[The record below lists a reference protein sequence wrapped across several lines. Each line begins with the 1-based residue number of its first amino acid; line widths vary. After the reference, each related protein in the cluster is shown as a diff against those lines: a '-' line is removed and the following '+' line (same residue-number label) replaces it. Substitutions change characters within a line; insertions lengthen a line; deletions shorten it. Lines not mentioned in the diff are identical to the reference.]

1 MVCRF
6 ESCQAV
12 KAKTKCLV
20 SVLTKGAYSNEK
32 IDELLIHRDFIQH
45 LVIKGEKKMLKFLKR
60 EANTAYTANGAVT
73 NASTMSDCLDF
84 FATAGA
90 LRNATDE
97 EIIERFV
104 RAFAE
109 DREIAMKTLFFARD
123 IRGGL
128 GERRFFRVILRY
140 LAENYPET
148 VRKNIANIAEFGR
161 YDDILV
167 LIGTSC
173 EQDAIGYMKQT
184 LAMDMAS
191 IQAQGSVSLMAKW
204 LPSANASSKETRK
217 TARKIAA
224 GMNMTDEAYRKTLSS
239 LRAYI
244 RIIENNL
251 RTKDYS
257 FSYEAQPSK
266 ALFKYRK
273 AFVRND
279 GERYKEF
286 INKAKS
292 DPSVMKTG
300 TLTPYDIVGSVINN
314 RGGMPESEREV
325 LDTTWNALENFAG
338 SDNTLV
344 VVDGSGSMYW
354 TPRGGVVPA
363 AVAQSLGI
371 YFAERNSGAFA
382 NNFITF
388 SANPRLVE
396 IKGKDIFEKV
406 QYCMSY
412 NECANTNIEKTFELI
427 LRTAVKN
434 RLKQKDIPSRLIIV
448 SDMEFDFCA
457 KNAELTNFENA
468 KAMFAA
474 KGYKLPA
481 LVFWNVNS
489 MNRQQPVKMNEQGVT
504 LVSGMSPQI
513 FAMLKDDKLDP
524 YTFMMSVISSGRY
537 ERVAA

>member
-1 MVCRF
+1 
-6 ESCQAV
+6 
-12 KAKTKCLV
+12 
-20 SVLTKGAYSNEK
+20 
-32 IDELLIHRDFIQH
+32 
-45 LVIKGEKKMLKFLKR
+45 MLKFLKR
-60 EANTAYTANGAVT
+60 EANTAYTQNGAVT
-73 NASTMSDCLDF
+73 YATTESDCLDL

-90 LRNATDE
+90 LRNASDE
-97 EIIERFV
+97 EIIERFI
-104 RAFAE
+104 RAFTE
-109 DREIAMKTLFFARD
+109 NREIAMKTLFFARD

-140 LAENYPET
+140 LAENYPDT

-167 LIGTSC
+167 LVGTSC
-173 EQDAIGYMKQT
+173 EQDAIDYMKQT

-204 LPSANASSKETRK
+204 LPSVNASSKETRRI
-217 TARKIAA
+217 ARKIAS
-224 GMNMTDEAYRKTLSS
+224 GLGMTDEAYRKTLSS

-279 GERYKEF
+279 GERYKAF
-286 INKAKS
+286 IEKAKS

-300 TLTPYDIVGSVINN
+300 TLTPYDIVGTIITNNIIN
-314 RGGMPESEREV
+314 RGVMPESEREV
-325 LDTTWNALENFAG
+325 LDATWNALENFAG
-338 SDNTLV
+338 ADNTLV

-371 YFAERNSGAFA
+371 YFAERNKGAFA
-382 NNFITF
+382 GNFITF
-388 SANPRLVE
+388 SANPRLVG

-406 QYCMSY
+406 KYCMSY

-434 RLKQKDIPSRLIIV
+434 RLKQKDLPSRLIII
-448 SDMEFDFCA
+448 SDMEFDICA
-457 KNAELTNFENA
+457 NGAGLTNFENA

-474 KGYKLPA
+474 KGYKLPS

-524 YTFMMSVISSGRY
+524 YSFMMSVISSERY
-537 ERVAA
+537 EKVAA